1 MRTQRII
8 YIISLVTLIYGIF
21 IASPTALAAE
31 TYVIDPVHSS
41 IVFRVKH
48 LGFTYVSGRFA
59 NPEGKLNFDSQSPE
73 QGSVRISVKTAT
85 VDTDH
90 KDRDKHLRSPD
101 FFDAD
106 KYPNISFK
114 SDSVKKNIGDGYE
127 VSGTLDLHGVRRPLR
142 VQMEHVGSG
151 KDPWGGY
158 RAGFDTTFTI
168 KRSDFDMR
176 FGPNIVSDNV
186 RITVSIEAVQK

>member
-8 YIISLVTLIYGIF
+8 YIITLVTLVYGIF
-21 IASPTALAAE
+21 MASHTALAAE

-41 IVFRVKH
+41 VVFRVKH

-59 NPEGKLNFDSQSPE
+59 NPEGRLIFNSQTPTQS
-73 QGSVRISVKTAT
+73 SVEITVKTAT

-90 KDRDKHLRSPD
+90 KKRDNHLRSPD

-114 SDSVKKNIGDGYE
+114 SDSVKKRNGDVYE
-127 VSGTLDLHGVRRPLR
+127 VSGTLDLHGIRRPLR
-142 VQMEHVGSG
+142 VSVEHVGSG

-176 FGPNIVSDNV
+176 FGPNIVSDDV
-186 RITVSIEAVQK
+186 RITVSIEAILK